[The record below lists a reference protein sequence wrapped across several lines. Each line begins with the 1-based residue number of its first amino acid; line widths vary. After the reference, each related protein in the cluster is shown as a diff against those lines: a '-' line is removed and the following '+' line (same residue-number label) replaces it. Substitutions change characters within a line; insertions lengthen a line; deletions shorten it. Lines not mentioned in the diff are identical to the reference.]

1 MKQNGKENK
10 MKQIKINA
18 YEFKELNQEAQ
29 HRALIWL
36 DRFPID
42 YDTGEVDEYG
52 KPIIK
57 YDYFSSWPEQEIQE
71 HCEINNYLFS
81 KNGQAIHYL
90 EIKQKGQ

>member
-18 YEFKELNQEAQ
+18 YEFKELNQE
-29 HRALIWL
+29 

-57 YDYFSSWPEQEIQE
+57 YDYFSSWLEQEVQE